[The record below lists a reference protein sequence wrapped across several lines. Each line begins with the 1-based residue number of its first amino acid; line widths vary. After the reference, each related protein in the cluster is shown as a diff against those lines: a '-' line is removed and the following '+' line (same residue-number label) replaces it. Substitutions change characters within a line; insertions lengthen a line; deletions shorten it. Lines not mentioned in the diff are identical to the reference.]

1 MKNGISIST
10 EEMLQL
16 KNGEFITSV
25 VVNYFLRKTIQNE
38 NIYVFET
45 LEPEMISKEDDSSI
59 RNNSMIQCC
68 IQYGSFYSM
77 INHISPY
84 SLFTQF
90 IREIHLNKVLYCIS
104 IH

>member
-16 KNGEFITSV
+16 KNGEFIASV
-25 VVNYFLRKTIQNE
+25 VVNYFLRKIIQNE

-45 LEPEMISKEDDSSI
+45 LEPETISKEDNSSI
-59 RNNSMIQCC
+59 RNNFMMQRC
-68 IQYGSFYSM
+68 IQYGSFHSM
-77 INHISPY
+77 INLISLY

-90 IREIHLNKVLYCIS
+90 IREIHLNKVGYCIS